1 MLMDDQ
7 RVGREKYK
15 IPGTPVTIILDRKG
29 RMIFKHVGYGPG
41 LEKTFEAEIRL
52 LLEREG

>member
-41 LEKTFEAEIRL
+41 LEKTFEEEIRL